1 MRIAQIAAYVF
12 VLAAA
17 ACLGYWSMIPGL
29 LHSAF
34 PSTPTGCL
42 SAFVVI
48 VLLCTLALWYT
59 RRRGAPFYFPSF
71 RRGFP
76 HPFRADPLQCLFI
89 ATLVAM
95 AIVLGSAIRLSGSGA
110 YGFWTFLLNLAVFGS
125 LLVAQALNYFL
136 HRAIIEK
143 V

>member
-1 MRIAQIAAYVF
+1 MRVVQVAAYVF

-17 ACLGYWSMIPGL
+17 GCLGYLSMMPGL
-29 LHSAF
+29 LNGVRNT
-34 PSTPTGCL
+34 PSGCL
-42 SAFVVI
+42 FVFVVT
-48 VLLCTLALWYT
+48 VLLCTLALWYA
-59 RRRGAPFYFPSF
+59 RRRGAPFYFPSL

-76 HPFRADPLQCLFI
+76 HPFCADPLQCLFI

-95 AIVLGSAIRLSGSGA
+95 AIVLGSAIGLPGSGS
-110 YGFWTFLLNLAVFGS
+110 YGLWSFLLNLTVFGS

-136 HRAIIEK
+136 YRAILER